1 MAKRLVLIRHAKSSW
16 ANPLQSDFER
26 PLNDRGLRDAP
37 VMGERL
43 KRAGIIPDRII
54 ASTARRARQTAE
66 LISGSLGYAL
76 EQINWH
82 EDLYHCIPAV
92 FEEVIFG
99 VDDTVDTL
107 FVVAHNP
114 GISEF
119 AASLDPTR
127 SVSHMPTCA
136 VVGIELDAK
145 KWSDLPLAGKRLF
158 LYDTP
163 KKNHE

>member
-26 PLNDRGLRDAP
+26 PLNDRGQHDAP
-37 VMGERL
+37 MMGERL
-43 KRAGIIPDRII
+43 KKAGVVPDLIIS
-54 ASTARRARQTAE
+54 STAKRAKQTVKHIAAGVE
-66 LISGSLGYAL
+66 YAH
-76 EQINWH
+76 ERIEWN
-82 EDLYHCIPAV
+82 EDLYHCVPAV
-92 FEEVIFG
+92 FEEVIYA
-99 VDDTVDTL
+99 VDDAVDTL

-119 AASLDPTR
+119 AASLDPSRT
-127 SVSHMPTCA
+127 VSDMPTCA
-136 VVGIELDAK
+136 VVGIEIDTQR
-145 KWSDLPLAGKRLF
+145 WSQLPTAGKKLF

>member
-26 PLNDRGLRDAP
+26 PLNDRGQHDAP
-37 VMGERL
+37 MMGARL
-43 KRAGIIPDRII
+43 KAAGIKPDLVIS
-54 ASTARRARQTAE
+54 STAKRAKQTVKHIAGGVNYPAE
-66 LISGSLGYAL
+66 RI
-76 EQINWH
+76 QWV
-82 EDLYHCIPAV
+82 EDLYHCVPAV
-92 FEEVIFG
+92 FEEVIYA
-99 VDDTVDTL
+99 VDDKIDTL

-119 AASLDPTR
+119 AASLDPSR

-136 VVGIELDAK
+136 VVGIEIDTQ
-145 KWSDLPLAGKRLF
+145 KWNELPRANKRLF